1 MAQQA
6 TWDWKK
12 VVLVVAGGAAALV
25 LGLVALATAG
35 FVWAASTA
43 ERLGEP
49 TPEPVARSVGILE
62 TASGSV
68 PGASGE
74 PLRLEIE
81 LHDGTFEI
89 RPGPPGTDVQV
100 EGTYAKSYY
109 ELSEEHTPAGEPG
122 GPATRIRLRRSQSF
136 LVQIAAEVFS
146 RSQGPQNALTI
157 TVPAEVPIAL
167 SLKLSAAESRIDLG
181 GLSLTDLEA
190 DLAMGEHLLDF
201 SEPLAGRSRRVR
213 VDGSMGLVRLENL
226 GNARATELEVNG
238 SMGSL
243 TADLGGDW
251 PRDDVP
257 DLTLSNS
264 MGELRLA
271 IPADVR
277 IAPDSD
283 ISAALGEADR
293 IERANDTGGEGP
305 VVRLHLSTSMGEM
318 RVRRY

>member
-6 TWDWKK
+6 AWDWKK
-12 VVLVVAGGAAALV
+12 IVLVVAGGAAALV

-49 TPEPVARSVGILE
+49 TPEPVTRAIGIAE
-62 TASGSV
+62 AASGSV
-68 PGASGE
+68 SGAPEE

-81 LHDGTFEI
+81 LQDGTFEI
-89 RPGPPGTDVQV
+89 RPGPPGTEVRV
-100 EGTYAKSYY
+100 EGSYARSYY

-136 LVQIAAEVFS
+136 LVQLAAEAFS
-146 RSQGPQNALTI
+146 RSRGLQNALTI
-157 TVPAEVPIAL
+157 TIPVEVPIGL
-167 SLKLSAAESRIDLG
+167 TLKLSAAESRIDLG
-181 GLSLTDLEA
+181 GLTLTELEA

-201 SEPLAGRSRRVR
+201 SEPLAGAPRRVR
-213 VDGSMGLVRLENL
+213 VDGSMGLVRLERL
-226 GNARATELEVNG
+226 GNARATELEVDG

-251 PRDDVP
+251 PRDVVS
-257 DLTLSNS
+257 DLTLSHS

-271 IPADVR
+271 IPTGVR

-283 ISAALGEADR
+283 ISAALGDADR
-293 IERANDTGGEGP
+293 IERGDDTAGEAP